1 MDNNDNLYRKTKI
14 GFMPPSASNSNKV
27 EITVYII
34 GWLVHGTNTG
44 NIYDFRIKKKL
55 YDEDFPE
62 ISLSTRDKNIESDF
76 IQQLHEV
83 SSKGRKLGV
92 DALPIKAKVMID
104 TTGIAFEVIQ
114 IELLE

>member
-1 MDNNDNLYRKTKI
+1 MDGWFTVLIREIFTISVSKKI
-14 GFMPPSASNSNKV
+14 
-27 EITVYII
+27 
-34 GWLVHGTNTG
+34 
-44 NIYDFRIKKKL
+44 

-83 SSKGRKLGV
+83 SPKGRQLGV